1 MTLAEMFR
9 EEGMEQGIEVGE
21 AKVSNPGRFEPSF
34 R

>member
-9 EEGMEQGIEVGE
+9 EEGMERGIEVGE
-21 AKVSNPGRFEPSF
+21 AKVSNPGRFVPSF